1 MSKGKGN
8 FLKIIVVTIALL
20 ALSVIS
26 VYTYMYIKE
35 RPGGLADQTL
45 SKAMGLDETMS
56 IPIGSTP
63 EDAVEQFR
71 TSSHNVHV
79 VHQEPVDD
87 GMIVFTQRT
96 NSEAASNLQ
105 LEYVRKNSFGWKWVW
120 GGGYGIGEV
129 DPSEYALYYM
139 NLPKLE
145 GIDAPFPIVFGTIEH
160 PGIQRVT
167 AETEQNGSMSIT
179 EAKLIRTDMEE
190 YVWFVML
197 PSPEGTTY
205 TIKVYDEEGKEVG
218 SKQNEMV
225 NDSGSLTLGKRS
237 ASM

>member
-1 MSKGKGN
+1 MSKKKGN
-8 FLKIIVVTIALL
+8 IFKIIVATIALL
-20 ALSVIS
+20 LLTVVS

-35 RPGGLADQTL
+35 KPGGLADQTL

-56 IPIGSTP
+56 IPIGNTP
-63 EDAVEQFR
+63 EDAVQQFR
-71 TSSHNVHV
+71 NATPNVRA

-87 GMIVFTQRT
+87 GMILFTQRS
-96 NSEAASNLQ
+96 NSEASSNMQ

-120 GGGYGIGEV
+120 GGGYGIGDI

-145 GIDAPFPIVFGTIEH
+145 GIDTLFPMVFGTVEH

-179 EAKLIRTDMEE
+179 EAKLIRTDVEE

-197 PSPEGTTY
+197 PSPEGTPY
-205 TIKVYDEEGKEVG
+205 TIKIYDEEGKQIG
-218 SKQNEMV
+218 SKQSEMV

>member
-1 MSKGKGN
+1 MSKEKGMTLN
-8 FLKIIVVTIALL
+8 IIVATIALL
-20 ALSVIS
+20 VLSVIS
-26 VYTYMYIKE
+26 VNTYMYLKE
-35 RPGGLADQTL
+35 KPGGLADQTL

-63 EDAVEQFR
+63 EDAVQQLR
-71 TSSHNVHV
+71 ASTPNVRV

-96 NSEAASNLQ
+96 NSEASSNMQ

-120 GGGYGIGEV
+120 GGGYGIGDI

-145 GIDAPFPIVFGTIEH
+145 GIETPFPMVFGTIEH

-167 AETEQNGSMSIT
+167 VETEQNGSMSIT

-190 YVWFVML
+190 YIWFVML
-197 PSPEGTTY
+197 PSSEGTPY
-205 TIKVYDEEGKEVG
+205 TIKIYDEEGKQVG

>member
-1 MSKGKGN
+1 MGKRKGN
-8 FLKIIVVTIALL
+8 ILKIIVATIALL

-35 RPGGLADQTL
+35 KPGGLADQSM

-56 IPIGSTP
+56 IPIGNTP

-79 VHQEPVDD
+79 VHQEPVDE
-87 GMIVFTQRT
+87 GMILFTQRT
-96 NSEAASNLQ
+96 NSEASSNLQ

-120 GGGYGIGEV
+120 GGGYGIGDI

-139 NLPKLE
+139 NLPKLD
-145 GIDAPFPIVFGTIEH
+145 GIDTPFPMVFGTIEH

-167 AETEQNGSMSIT
+167 AETELNGSMSIT
-179 EAKLIRTDMEE
+179 EAKLIKTDMEE

-197 PSPEGTTY
+197 PSTEGTPY
-205 TIKVYDEEGKEVG
+205 TIKVYDEEGKQVG

-225 NDSGSLTLGKRS
+225 NDSGSLKLGKRS

>member
-1 MSKGKGN
+1 
-8 FLKIIVVTIALL
+8 
-20 ALSVIS
+20 
-26 VYTYMYIKE
+26 MYIKE
-35 RPGGLADQTL
+35 KPGGLADRTL

-63 EDAVEQFR
+63 EDAVQQFR
-71 TSSHNVHV
+71 ESTSNTRL

-87 GMIVFTQRT
+87 GMILFTQRK

-120 GGGYGIGEV
+120 GGGYGIGDI
-129 DPSEYALYYM
+129 DPFEYALYYM
-139 NLPKLE
+139 NLPKLD
-145 GIDAPFPIVFGTIEH
+145 GIDTPFPMVFGTIEH
-160 PGIQRVT
+160 PAIQRVT

-179 EAKLIRTDMEE
+179 EAKLIKTDMGE
-190 YVWFVML
+190 YVWFMML
-197 PSPEGTTY
+197 PSSEGTPY
-205 TIKVYDEEGKEVG
+205 TVKVYDEEGKQVG

-225 NDSGSLTLGKRS
+225 NDSGSVTLGKRA